1 MPLTDHGLQ
10 EVAEKLGEAADPV
23 RVLPSR
29 QRVEALSAQAG
40 KERVWRPVRVVA
52 ADGAAVPTR
61 PATQSRSATRGS
73 GEGQEAQGFRISLV
87 GQERIEQS
95 LSWHQIATEE
105 EFGEALRFAATLI
118 PVERVRSALLGAGAP
133 WRWPHLQAAC
143 PTGKEIL
150 AYYPCAERGHHVAQL
165 QYAVQNQRAGWI
177 EATMARLNF
186 GEVASVIG
194 GLQGMAPASVEAE
207 AESRKLRG

>member
-1 MPLTDHGLQ
+1 MASRAGSS
-10 EVAEKLGEAADPV
+10 GGWGGGADAPGD
-23 RVLPSR
+23 PEPQCDAR
-29 QRVEALSAQAG
+29 QWGRARGPRLS
-40 KERVWRPVRVVA
+40 
-52 ADGAAVPTR
+52 DI
-61 PATQSRSATRGS
+61 S
-73 GEGQEAQGFRISLV
+73 GR
-87 GQERIEQS
+87 ERIEQS

-150 AYYPCAERGHHVAQL
+150 AYYPCAERVHHVAQL

-177 EATMARLNF
+177 EATMVRLNF

-194 GLQGMAPASVEAE
+194 GLPRMAPASVEAE
-207 AESRKLRG
+207 AESRKLSG